1 MNKSKYSKELS
12 RGTNNV
18 VVALNKTEAGKI
30 FTPESRVEIS
40 VEAENMRYA
49 NSINDLVVN
58 FIRVDI
64 DGENQILIMERLNIF
79 EPRSFE
85 IEIRETE
92 YSAFLDKLR
101 ELHKKG
107 FVHRDIKGPSGYGG
121 RPFDN
126 VVFTAE
132 GIRLIDVGISA
143 IKEKAGE
150 TLFKNYIET
159 ELKEAEEYYSFIME
173 I

>member
-1 MNKSKYSKELS
+1 MNKSKYPKELS

-18 VVALNKTEAGKI
+18 VIALSKTEAGKI

-49 NSINDLVVN
+49 NKINDLVVK
-58 FIRVDI
+58 FIRIDI
-64 DGENQILIMERLNIF
+64 EGENQILVMERLNIF

-85 IEIRETE
+85 VEVRETM
-92 YSAFLDKLR
+92 YSVFMDKLI
-101 ELHKKG
+101 ELHKNG
-107 FVHRDIKGPSGYGG
+107 FVHRDLKRPSGYGG

-126 VVFTAE
+126 IVFTSE

-150 TLFKNYIET
+150 KLFNNYIET
-159 ELKEAEEYYSFIME
+159 ELKEAEEFYSFIME
-173 I
+173 A